1 MKKCFT
7 LVFALALLTMTA
19 NAQTPTDSVG
29 IFAMMDG
36 KAIRMDKITHNAIK
50 GSGGL
55 ASAATFGMAK
65 IKSKLQFKG
74 NTSPN
79 HFKGTAVFR
88 MYFGAPQTTDLVKLY
103 QFTANYSAKD
113 FEVARFDV
121 KKNARTLTG
130 VSASLL
136 GSSVGVSAADDLSV
150 TVTETRPKV
159 YDITVSGKP
168 GEYCFMFVAN
178 GTNGFG
184 GVYDFT
190 IE

>member
-1 MKKCFT
+1 MKKLYLALT
-7 LVFALALLTMTA
+7 LVLVCLTATA
-19 NAQTPTDSVG
+19 QVPADSVG
-29 IFAMMDG
+29 IFALVDSQ
-36 KAIRMDKITHNAIK
+36 AVRMDKITHNAIK

-79 HFKGTAVFR
+79 HFKGTATFR
-88 MYFGAPQTTDLVKLY
+88 MYFGTPQTTDIVNLY
-103 QFTANYSAKD
+103 QFSANYSAKD

-121 KKNARTLTG
+121 KKNTRTLTG
-130 VSASLL
+130 VSFSLL
-136 GSSVGVSAADDLSV
+136 GSSVGVSSADDLSV
-150 TVTETRPKV
+150 TVKELRPKV
-159 YDITVSGKP
+159 YDITVTGKP

>member
-1 MKKCFT
+1 MKRLCFI
-7 LVFALALLTMTA
+7 LVFALAYLTATA
-19 NAQTPTDSVG
+19 QVPADSVG
-29 IFAMMDG
+29 IFALVDSQ
-36 KAIRMDKITHNAIK
+36 AVRMDKIIHNAIK

-79 HFKGTAVFR
+79 HFKGTATFR
-88 MYFGAPQTTDLVKLY
+88 MYFGTPQTTDIVNLY
-103 QFTANYSAKD
+103 QFSANYSAKD

-121 KKNARTLTG
+121 KKNTRTLTG
-130 VSASLL
+130 VSFSLL
-136 GSSVGVSAADDLSV
+136 GSSADDLSV
-150 TVTETRPKV
+150 TVKELRPKV
-159 YDITVSGKP
+159 YDITVTGKP
-168 GEYCFMFVAN
+168 GEYCFTFTAN
-178 GTNGFG
+178 GTMGFG

>member
-1 MKKCFT
+1 MKRLC
-7 LVFALALLTMTA
+7 LILAFGLAYMAA
-19 NAQTPTDSVG
+19 NAQVPADSVG
-29 IFAMMDG
+29 IFALVDG
-36 KAIRMDKITHNAIK
+36 QTVRMDKITYNAIK

-79 HFKGTAVFR
+79 HFKGTATFR
-88 MYFGAPQTTDLVKLY
+88 MYFGTPQTTDIVNLY
-103 QFTANYSAKD
+103 QFSANYSAKD

-121 KKNARTLTG
+121 KKNTRTLTG
-130 VSASLL
+130 VSANLL
-136 GSSVGVSAADDLSV
+136 GSSVGVSSADDLNI
-150 TVTETRPKV
+150 TVTEIRPKV
-159 YDITVSGKP
+159 FDITVIGKP
-168 GEYCFMFVAN
+168 GEYCFAFTAN
-178 GTNGFG
+178 GTMGFG

>member
-1 MKKCFT
+1 MKRI
-7 LVFALALLTMTA
+7 LFALTLIATTLTA
-19 NAQTPTDSVG
+19 NAQVSPDSVG
-29 IFAMMDG
+29 IFAIIDSQ
-36 KAIRMDKITHNAIK
+36 AVRMTKISHNAIK

-55 ASAATFGMAK
+55 ASMATLGMAK

-88 MYFGAPQTTDLVKLY
+88 MYFGTPQTTDLVKLY